1 MSTKRFLLGNEA
13 MARGSI
19 EAGVKVV
26 AGYPG
31 TPATEILTAHLERP
45 DVHVEWSINEK
56 VAMEVAIGA
65 ALANTRALAVMKHN
79 GTNYMTDTL
88 MHVAFTGVR
97 GGLVLVS
104 ADDPNGNSSQNEED
118 TRIIAHTYAH
128 LPVFD
133 PSSAQEAKDM
143 MKEAFALS
151 EKTELCVV
159 LRPVMRIC
167 HSRSLIEV
175 SDEIEPQA
183 KADFVDDRKRFVMSA
198 VVEPSE
204 GGAMR
209 PVVRHRWLNEKQKL
223 LGEIVE
229 QSPFNSVEEGEGKV
243 GIVGCG
249 VSYAYVKEAECILGR
264 KYPVLKLCTLPL
276 PRQKVLA
283 FAKGKDTIIVYE
295 ELEPV
300 VAKLIKEILFDAGVQ
315 VKVLGRDGFV
325 PAESEL
331 STEIVLRTLAAADP
345 TLEYQ
350 APEPVKLDF
359 PVPAR
364 TRTQCIGCGYRGLLH
379 GVKLA
384 ARRTKGVVTGDI
396 GCHDAGSFPPLELQ
410 STIYCMGASV
420 PIASGIEDAG
430 FDKPVFS
437 IIGDSTFFHNG
448 MLGFINGLTNKNK
461 VITILCD
468 NRTTAMTGFQ
478 PHPGSGQTVRGEDTV
493 RIDTVALAEA
503 MGVEAQVV
511 DPYDIKGVQKALD
524 KAIKSEKGMQL
535 IISRKPCYLLSR
547 RTHEQLF
554 EPRDVSV
561 DQERCNG
568 CKICI
573 DYFGCPAISIVD
585 GKAQINQMSCVKCGM
600 CVEVCKRGAIK

>member
-1 MSTKRFLLGNEA
+1 MSQKRFLLGNEA

-31 TPATEILTAHLERP
+31 TPATEILTAHLDAP
-45 DVHVEWSINEK
+45 DTHVEWSINEK
-56 VAMEVAIGA
+56 VAMEVTIGA
-65 ALANTRALAVMKHN
+65 SLANSRALAVMKHN

-88 MHVAFTGVR
+88 MHVAYTGVR

-143 MKEAFALS
+143 MKEAFSLS
-151 EKTELCVV
+151 EQTELCVV

-167 HSRSLIEV
+167 HSRSVVDCE
-175 SDEIEPQA
+175 DEIEPRA
-183 KADFVDDRKRFVMSA
+183 KPEFRDDRKRFVMSA

-204 GGAMR
+204 GGQMR
-209 PVVRHRWLNEKQKL
+209 PVVRHRWLNQKQKL

-229 QSPFNSVEEGEGKV
+229 ASRYNSVEEGEGKV
-243 GIVGCG
+243 GLVGCG
-249 VSYAYVKEAECILGR
+249 VSYAYVKEAERIVAR
-264 KYPVLKLCTLPL
+264 KYPVLKLGTLPL
-276 PRQKVLA
+276 PRQKVVD
-283 FAKGKDTIIVYE
+283 FARNKETLIVYE

-300 VAKLIKEILFDAGVQ
+300 VERLIKETLFDEGMS
-315 VKVLGRDGFV
+315 VKVLGRSGFL
-325 PAESEL
+325 PAEGEL
-331 STEIVLRTLAAADP
+331 STEVVLRSLVQADP
-345 TLEYQ
+345 TLDYELQ
-350 APEPVKLDF
+350 APPKFDF

-379 GVKLA
+379 ALKLA
-384 ARRTKGVVTGDI
+384 ARRTHGVVTGDI
-396 GCHDAGSFPPLELQ
+396 GCHDAGAFPPLELQ

-420 PIASGIEDAG
+420 PIASGIADAG
-430 FDKPVFS
+430 FDKPVFAV
-437 IIGDSTFFHNG
+437 IGDSTFFHNG
-448 MLGFINGLTNKNK
+448 ILGFINGLTNKGK

-478 PHPGSGQTVRGEDTV
+478 PHPGSGETVRGEPTSRMDA
-493 RIDTVALAEA
+493 VALAEA
-503 MGVEAQVV
+503 MGVQAQIV
-511 DPYDIKGVQKALD
+511 DPYDIPAVQKALD
-524 KAIKSEKGMQL
+524 KAIKAEAGMQL
-535 IISRKPCYLLSR
+535 IISQKPCYLLAR
-547 RTHEQLF
+547 RTHQALF
-554 EPRDVSV
+554 EPRDVAV

-573 DYFGCPAISIVD
+573 DYFGCPAISMAE
-585 GKAQINQMSCVKCGM
+585 GKAHISQLTCVKCGM